1 MQFAR
6 QMLSYSPMRSSLS
19 CCLPALIMYLLGFD
33 VGSSAVKAALVAA
46 ESGTCIAQATVP
58 ADGSLPM
65 EAARPG
71 WAEQHPDLWWTH
83 LCDAS
88 HRVLQRSG
96 VGAQAIA
103 GIGIAYQMHG
113 LVVVDNALQP
123 LRPSIIWC
131 DSRAVDIGE
140 KAFRTLGPDRC
151 LRTLLNSPGN
161 FTASKLRWLQRHEP
175 DIFNRVRYAMLPGDY
190 LALRMTGEARTT
202 PSGLSEGTL
211 WNVQTETPAAFL
223 LEHWGISSDVLP
235 PTTPTF
241 GVQGTLTEDA
251 AGALGLRPG
260 IPVAYRAGDQPN
272 NALSLGITQPGQL
285 AATAGTSGVV
295 YGITDQAGYDPEL
308 RVNTFLHVN
317 HQPDAPRYGVLLC
330 VNGAGMLYRWLRD
343 ACSGPTPYDALNRAA
358 RLAPPGAEGLL
369 LLPYGNGAE
378 RTLRNQ
384 TPGASLHNLHFNT
397 HDRGH
402 VLRAAQEGIACALV
416 HGLQAFG
423 AMNLQPTLI
432 RAGNANLFQSALF
445 TRTFATLTGATV
457 ELMNTDGAQ
466 GAARG
471 AGVGIGYYDTLD
483 DAFVGLTPVQ
493 RVAPDDA
500 LRAPLQTLYHRWTD
514 LLDHTLTA
522 PRPAS

>member
-1 MQFAR
+1 
-6 QMLSYSPMRSSLS
+6 
-19 CCLPALIMYLLGFD
+19 MYLLGFD

-46 ESGTCIAQATVP
+46 DSGTCIARATVP
-58 ADGSLPM
+58 EDGSLPM
-65 EAARPG
+65 QAARPG
-71 WAEQHPDLWWTH
+71 WAEQHPDLWWTS

-88 HRVLQRSG
+88 QLVMQKAG
-96 VGAQAIA
+96 VRAEDVWS
-103 GIGIAYQMHG
+103 IGIAYQMHG
-113 LVVVDNALQP
+113 LVVVDEALRP

-131 DSRAVDIGE
+131 DSRAVDIGQE
-140 KAFRTLGPDRC
+140 AFRTIGPERC
-151 LRTLLNSPGN
+151 LRTLLNAPGN
-161 FTASKLRWLQRHEP
+161 FTASKLRWVQQHEP
-175 DIFNRVRYAMLPGDY
+175 DVFNRVRHAMLPGDY

-211 WNVQTETPAAFL
+211 WNAQTEAPAAFL
-223 LEHWGISSDVLP
+223 LEHWGISPDVLP
-235 PTTPTF
+235 PIAPTF

-251 AGALGLRPG
+251 AEALGLRPA

-272 NALSLGITQPGQL
+272 NALSLGVTAPGQL

-295 YGITDQAGYDPEL
+295 YGITDHAGYDPEL

-330 VNGAGMLYRWLRD
+330 VNGAGILYRWLRD
-343 ACSGPTPYDALNRAA
+343 ALDGRTRYEAMNSAA

-384 TPGASLHNLHFNT
+384 TPGASLHNVHFNT

-402 VLRAAQEGIACALV
+402 ILRAAQEGIACALV
-416 HGLQAFG
+416 HGLEAFG
-423 AMNLQPTLI
+423 AMDLQPTLI

-483 DAFVGLTPVQ
+483 HAFVGLDPVQ
-493 RVAPDDA
+493 RVEPDDA
-500 LRAPLQTLYHRWTD
+500 LRAPLQALYHRWTD
-514 LLDHTLTA
+514 MLDHTLTA
-522 PRPAS
+522 PRLASSTP